1 MKSKLKKGLI
11 KGLVSLL
18 LIFMLILSS
27 VVATWAEELEG
38 LEEFPTADISPWA
51 LITLNEGERY
61 GIYPTDWYYDGFR
74 EEISEERLEIL
85 LENTLN
91 KIRALGLEEN
101 ENFTPIPSK
110 GNRTREDILIIYQ
123 RNSKIGI

>member
-61 GIYPTDWYYDGFR
+61 GIYLTDWYYDGFR